1 MEKVKA
7 KVLPIK
13 AKPKLKKYIVSIVQY
28 CEPIIVEA
36 YNEQEAETRAVQ
48 DEAWEP
54 SEIGVSVREAQ

>member
-1 MEKVKA
+1 MEKA
-7 KVLPIK
+7 KVIPIK
-13 AKPKLKKYIVSIVQY
+13 AKSKLKKYIVSIVQY

>member
-7 KVLPIK
+7 KVIPIRSM
-13 AKPKLKKYIVSIVQY
+13 PKLKKYIVSIVQY

-36 YNEQEAETRAVQ
+36 YSEQEAETKAVE

-54 SEIGVSVREAQ
+54 SEISVSVREVQ

>member
-1 MEKVKA
+1 MTNVI
-7 KVLPIK
+7 PIK
-13 AKPKLKKYIVSIVQY
+13 IKPKLKKYVVSITQY

>member
-7 KVLPIK
+7 KVIPIK

-36 YNEQEAETRAVQ
+36 YSEQEAETRAVE

-54 SEIGVSVREAQ
+54 